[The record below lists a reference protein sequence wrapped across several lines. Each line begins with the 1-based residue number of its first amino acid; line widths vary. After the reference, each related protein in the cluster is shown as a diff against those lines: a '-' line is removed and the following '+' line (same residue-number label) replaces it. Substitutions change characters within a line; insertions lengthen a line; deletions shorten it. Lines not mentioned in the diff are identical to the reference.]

1 MEQTTL
7 DTILKV
13 SAALTGAIIGWMAV
27 FRPLWEAHKAKKAEK
42 RRASEATLK
51 ADQAYRQSVLDKLDS
66 LDGRIQFMDR
76 SIADL
81 QRDNIER
88 AYCMF
93 KMEHGYCTSG
103 MKEAIADM
111 YESYKA
117 RGYNHIA
124 ESRIK
129 ELLALPEYPHKN
141 KEKTT

>member
-1 MEQTTL
+1 MEQMTL

-27 FRPLWEAHKAKKAEK
+27 LRPLLDKRKAKKTEK
-42 RRASEATLK
+42 QRAHEATVK
-51 ADQAYRQSVLDKLDS
+51 TDQAYRQSVLDKLDS
-66 LDGRIQFMDR
+66 LDDRIQFIDR

-129 ELLALPEYPHKN
+129 ELLALPEYPHN
-141 KEKTT
+141 

>member
-1 MEQTTL
+1 MNQISI
-7 DTILKV
+7 DMVLKI

-27 FRPLWEAHKAKKAEK
+27 LRPILDARKSKKAQKQRSIE
-42 RRASEATLK
+42 ASLK

-66 LDGRIQFMDR
+66 LDTRIQFMDR

-111 YESYKA
+111 YESYKS

-124 ESRIK
+124 ESRIN
-129 ELLALPEYPHKN
+129 ELLALPEYPHN
-141 KEKTT
+141 